1 MTCKHHHQDPQKL
14 KGSKARQQVAP
25 RTRPVETAAASW
37 HPSSCSQ
44 HCQREQQNARLRR
57 TTAIHMSRRVAALNK
72 WLSLVAHAPPPL
84 SPQHRIHT
92 NLHKLYIS
100 RLFAV
105 SLPCAHCIYL
115 NSPCRRRGP
124 KFCVSQNPNS
134 YPTCQFPIQSHSIPT
149 PSQLPAPIMA
159 KAQTPR
165 SRPIKFDPIKEKEK
179 IAKKVRNK
187 SIGDAG

>member
-1 MTCKHHHQDPQKL
+1 VTCKHHHQDPQKL
-14 KGSKARQQVAP
+14 KGSKARQQVAL

-84 SPQHRIHT
+84 SPRHRIHT
-92 NLHKLYIS
+92 NLHKLYIF

-124 KFCVSQNPNS
+124 KFCVSQFLPNLPIPNPIPLNS
-134 YPTCQFPIQSHSIPT
+134 NSLLAPSSHHGQST
-149 PSQLPAPIMA
+149 NATLPSYQI
-159 KAQTPR
+159 
-165 SRPIKFDPIKEKEK
+165 RPH
-179 IAKKVRNK
+179 
-187 SIGDAG
+187 